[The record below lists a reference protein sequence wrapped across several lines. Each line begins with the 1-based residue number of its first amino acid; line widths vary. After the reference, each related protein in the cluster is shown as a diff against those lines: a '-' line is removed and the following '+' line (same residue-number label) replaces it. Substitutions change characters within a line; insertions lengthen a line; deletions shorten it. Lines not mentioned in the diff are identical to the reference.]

1 MYCMLNIVA
10 VNTYKIY
17 ATGYGVRDVQQCT
30 TGEILKVVEKDCI
43 LLTKVFFCVEARQ
56 ESHEK
61 TCFGAEVSKSSLLQ
75 SLEMDFGN
83 YMDGYSV

>member
-1 MYCMLNIVA
+1 MYCTLNIAA

-43 LLTKVFFCVEARQ
+43 LLTKVFFFVWRLDKKVTRKLVLVQKCAKAAICR
-56 ESHEK
+56 
-61 TCFGAEVSKSSLLQ
+61 A
-75 SLEMDFGN
+75 
-83 YMDGYSV
+83 